1 MTCYITEEREMC
13 HGKKKKI
20 NYFSYVMYMSQVKQ
34 KYTQTNLVSSA
45 KSFIWRQKKSQLP
58 SSDFLIY
65 FSTHNSPLVFL

>member
-34 KYTQTNLVSSA
+34 VYTD
-45 KSFIWRQKKSQLP
+45 KSCFLCKIIYMAPEKKSTAQL
-58 SSDFLIY
+58 
-65 FSTHNSPLVFL
+65 